1 MEKKMENE
9 METREYMSSGLNLY
23 VKGQYKGTVM
33 TFQNMAKTVKT
44 DRGQPYF
51 GTLDL
56 WIVLL
61 DVQQT

>member
-1 MEKKMENE
+1 
-9 METREYMSSGLNLY
+9 
-23 VKGQYKGTVM
+23 M

-44 DRGQPYF
+44 DRDQPYF
-51 GTLDL
+51 DTLDL